1 MKIMRSDR
9 SSTVRRVRFVEPS
22 TVWYAL
28 SRLSKSV
35 LIVLVALFIQSCR
48 TTKAGVQ
55 TVQQSEQS
63 LTAKQQSV
71 INVEVGGA
79 VEPRLA
85 DTTGLTLPL
94 SAIKALP
101 DGAEYSS
108 KKGSVRVTVGRR
120 GADSIH
126 VQADATPHPPEPSV
140 KIHAEMGSQITA
152 LDSSNTASV
161 AETQNQK
168 EQKSGVLLPF
178 LVLTIVAFGLG
189 LLLIKREK

>member
-1 MKIMRSDR
+1 MSRAFDIVNFSGIAQAKQIVCRDAASLAD
-9 SSTVRRVRFVEPS
+9 SFKSIRVRGP
-22 TVWYAL
+22 
-28 SRLSKSV
+28 
-35 LIVLVALFIQSCR
+35 VAVR
-48 TTKAGVQ
+48 
-55 TVQQSEQS
+55 SEQS

-126 VQADATPHPPEPSV
+126 VQADATPHPQEPSV